1 MISFIIP
8 AYNAE
13 NTIERAI
20 ESILNQEETEIDY
33 EIIVVNDGSKDNLN
47 EKMKKYEDNAKIKYF
62 SIESQGVA
70 KARNFGV
77 EKAKRK
83 IHNICR

>member
-20 ESILNQEETEIDY
+20 NSILNQENTSLEY
-33 EIIVVNDGSKDNLN
+33 EIIVVNDG
-47 EKMKKYEDNAKIKYF
+47 
-62 SIESQGVA
+62 
-70 KARNFGV
+70 
-77 EKAKRK
+77 
-83 IHNICR
+83 